1 MEFELKQNSVEQSKG
16 VFSTLKLFLQKPRS
30 AFLISLCKD
39 TTKSIFTIN
48 NGLKEIV

>member
-1 MEFELKQNSVEQSKG
+1 MEFKLKQSSFEQSKG
-16 VFSTLKLFLQKPRS
+16 VFSTVKTIFAKPRS